1 MLYCIVR
8 LKIFTKT
15 LLLITCIYFG
25 TPVLSQPV
33 FDSDAEFQKARTLA
47 FSGKRAE
54 ARVILRNL
62 LAIKLTHSDAQILLA
77 RTYSWDS
84 KYDSARI
91 ELNQVLS
98 YSDKNEDATNALID
112 VELWS
117 DNYNAA
123 LEISNKALK
132 DLNPRSEDFLLKKA
146 RALSNLKNYKQAES
160 TFQILLKI
168 NPKNEKAISAL
179 ETAKRET
186 RINKIG
192 AVYEYENFSTTFTPW
207 NMASPFFSRKT
218 KYLGTVIGRINFAN
232 RFNKPG
238 TQYEIDMYPKLTKNM
253 YSYFNVGYSKDDIF
267 PDYRFGFSLYQ
278 DLPKSWEA
286 EIGIRYLKFRD
297 PTIIY
302 VGSISKYI
310 SNYWFSLRPSFIPD
324 KTGNSFSFAFLTRY
338 YFADVDN
345 YFTLT
350 LGSGLSPNEFAR
362 NIAVLEKENLKSKKI
377 ALGFQHKIFKRFILS
392 STLGYRKDEYRL
404 DLFRDNISFSTGLEM
419 FF

>member
-1 MLYCIVR
+1 MCGQTTI
-8 LKIFTKT
+8 
-15 LLLITCIYFG
+15 
-25 TPVLSQPV
+25 
-33 FDSDAEFQKARTLA
+33 DSDAEFQKARTLA

-62 LAIKLTHSDAQILLA
+62 LVIKPANSDAQILLA

-91 ELNQVLS
+91 QLNQVLS

-117 DNYNAA
+117 DNYNTA

-132 DLNPRSEDFLLKKA
+132 DINPRSEDFLLKKA
-146 RALSNLKNYKQAES
+146 RALSNLNNYKEADSTLQA
-160 TFQILLKI
+160 LLKI

-179 ETAKRET
+179 ETVKRES
-186 RINKIG
+186 RVNKIG
-192 AVYEYENFSTTFTPW
+192 VGYEYEHYSTTFTPW
-207 NMASPFFSRKT
+207 HMVSPFYSRKT
-218 KYLGTVIGRINFAN
+218 KYLGTVIGRINYAY
-232 RFNKPG
+232 RFDEPG
-238 TQYEIDMYPKLTKNM
+238 IQYEVDMYPKLTKNM

-267 PDYRFGFSLYQ
+267 PDFRFGFSLYRN
-278 DLPKSWEA
+278 LPKSWEA
-286 EIGIRYLKFRD
+286 EIGLRYLKFTD

-324 KTGNSFSFAFLTRY
+324 KTGNSLSFSFLTRY
-338 YFADVDN
+338 YFADADN

-362 NIAVLEKENLKSKKI
+362 NTAVLGKQNLKSKKI
-377 ALGFQHKIFKRFILS
+377 GLGFQHKIFKRFLLS
-392 STLGYRKDEYRL
+392 STLGYRKDEYQL
-404 DLFRDNISFSTGLEM
+404 DLFRDNISFSTGIEM

>member
-1 MLYCIVR
+1 MR
-8 LKIFTKT
+8 LQIFTKT
-15 LLLITCIYFG
+15 LLLFTCIYFA

-62 LAIKLTHSDAQILLA
+62 LVIKPTNSDAQILLA
-77 RTYSWDS
+77 RTYTWDS

-112 VELWS
+112 VELRS

-132 DLNPRSEDFLLKKA
+132 DINPRSEDFLLKKA
-146 RALSNLKNYKQAES
+146 RALANLNNYKEAYSTLQA
-160 TFQILLKI
+160 LLKI

-192 AVYEYENFSTTFTPW
+192 VGYEYENFSTTFTPW
-207 NMASPFFSRKT
+207 HMVSPFYSRKT
-218 KYLGTVIGRINFAN
+218 KYLGAVIGRINYAN
-232 RFNKPG
+232 RFDEPG
-238 TQYEIDMYPKLTKNM
+238 IQYEIDMYPKLTKNM
-253 YSYFNVGYSKDDIF
+253 YTYFNVGYSKDDIF
-267 PDYRFGFSLYQ
+267 PDFRFGFSLYH
-278 DLPKSWEA
+278 DLPKSWET
-286 EIGIRYLKFRD
+286 EIGIRYLKFAD

-302 VGSISKYI
+302 VGSVSKYI
-310 SNYWFSLRPSFIPD
+310 SNYWFSLRPSFIPG
-324 KTGNSFSFAFLTRY
+324 KTGNSLSFSFLTRY
-338 YFADVDN
+338 YFSDVDN
-345 YFTLT
+345 YITLT

-377 ALGFQHKIFKRFILS
+377 GLGFQHKIFKKFLLS
-392 STLGYRKDEYRL
+392 STLGYRKDEYKL